1 MPQQHQ
7 KEEDEALPGGGNAK
21 DALNGI
27 SRTNK
32 LTVSNGVSFIYNITE
47 DYTTS
52 DIRFKEV
59 PKKIVID
66 GSRVTTIKGKW
77 FVAIR
82 RSRVCCNWQGMHLG
96 KGC

>member
-32 LTVSNGVSFIYNITE
+32 LTVSNGVSFISNITQ
-47 DYTTS
+47 DFV
-52 DIRFKEV
+52 R
-59 PKKIVID
+59 
-66 GSRVTTIKGKW
+66 RVT
-77 FVAIR
+77 FDSR
-82 RSRVCCNWQGMHLG
+82 RCRR
-96 KGC
+96 KE